1 MRRAGERA
9 TMPTPAFTH
18 FTVDQAN
25 RALPL
30 VRRIVE
36 DIVHGFAEWRER
48 VHEFEAAAALSSA
61 DAPDPRAD
69 ALQREAQRLAAD
81 IDGCVRELTAL
92 GVEFKGFD
100 LGLVDFP
107 GDVDGQ
113 PVFLC
118 WRLGE
123 PAVQHWHARDAGYAA
138 RQPLDG
144 AVADATAA
152 S

>member
-1 MRRAGERA
+1 M
-9 TMPTPAFTH
+9 TTPTFTH

-25 RALPL
+25 RALAL

-36 DIVHGFAEWRER
+36 DIVHGYAEWRER
-48 VHEFEAAAALSSA
+48 VQEFEAAAARSRA
-61 DAPDPRAD
+61 DAPDPHAE

-107 GDVDGQ
+107 GEVDGR
-113 PVFLC
+113 PAFLC
-118 WRLGE
+118 WHLGE
-123 PAVQHWHARDAGYAA
+123 PSVRHWHARDGGYAD
-138 RQPLDG
+138 RRPLD
-144 AVADATAA
+144 ASDADATAA
-152 S
+152 W

>member
-1 MRRAGERA
+1 MRRAGDRA
-9 TMPTPAFTH
+9 TMTTPAFTH

-36 DIVHGFAEWRER
+36 DIVRGYAEWR
-48 VHEFEAAAALSSA
+48 VHEFEAAAALSQA
-61 DAPDPRAD
+61 DVPDPRAD

-107 GDVDGQ
+107 GEVDGR
-113 PVFLC
+113 PAYLC

-123 PAVQHWHARDAGYAA
+123 PAVQHWHARDAGYAS